1 MSRDS
6 LSAACASSFAW
17 HRHNPRRYLF
27 VLSHMRSYSSLLAH
41 LLGSSPEIDGYGET
55 HVQYRGRL
63 DLWRLHRRVQ
73 RSTGAPLR
81 GRWLLDKIL
90 QNNIMPPD
98 GVIPSDRML
107 TVIALRSPENT
118 LRSIVTLLR
127 GREQTPQVPAPSPE
141 LACDYYVS
149 RLHRLR
155 IDGERLGKRS
165 LYFDAEAL
173 VHRPQRTLAM
183 LSEWLELRSPLAP
196 DYKILPRTG
205 EFGFGDPSRNIY
217 SGRIL
222 SSAATTVSAEMSL
235 PKSILLEAQAAYE
248 RCRGSLLR
256 HCHVVRDGLWSEDL
270 ERPKRTLI
278 HKTFAEDPS
287 FVRRRSS

>member
-1 MSRDS
+1 VLLGGFDVSRES
-6 LSAACASSFAW
+6 FSASRALPFAW
-17 HRHNPRRYLF
+17 RHHNSRRYLF

-41 LLGSSPEIDGYGET
+41 LLGNSPEIDGYGET
-55 HVQYRGRL
+55 HVRYQSKL
-63 DLWRLHRRVQ
+63 DLWRLHRRVR
-73 RSTGAPLR
+73 RSTGAALR

-98 GVIPSDRML
+98 GVIPSNRML
-107 TVIALRSPENT
+107 TVISLRSPENT

-127 GREQTPQVPAPSPE
+127 GREQAPDVPPPCPE

-173 VHRPQRTLAM
+173 VHRPQKTLAM

-205 EFGFGDPSRNIY
+205 EFGFGDPSKNIY

-222 SSAATTVSAEMSL
+222 SSAATTVAAEISV
-235 PKSILLEAQAAYE
+235 PKSVLLEAQAAYE
-248 RCRGSLLR
+248 RCRTSLLK
-256 HCHVVRDGLWSEDL
+256 HCHVVRDGLWSQDL
-270 ERPKRTLI
+270 ERPKLTSI
-278 HKTFAEDPS
+278 HKTFA
-287 FVRRRSS
+287 